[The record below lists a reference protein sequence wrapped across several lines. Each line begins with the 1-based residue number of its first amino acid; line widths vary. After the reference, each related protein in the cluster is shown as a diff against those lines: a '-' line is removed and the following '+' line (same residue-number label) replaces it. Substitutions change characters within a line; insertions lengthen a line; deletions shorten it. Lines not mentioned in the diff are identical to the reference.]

1 MFKPLN
7 ALTLILL
14 VSACA
19 QLDKIS
25 SVTSHMEGVKGE
37 TSPMS
42 VSWAKNLDPVYET
55 GNLPIH
61 LGGPVVDKQGS
72 RLFIADGSGVMSA
85 FALEDGRKLWGFS
98 DGSASHAG
106 AALEGEQ
113 LFYGT
118 QEGRLISRQSAS
130 GQLVWSIDLGA
141 SIESAP
147 TISGGRLF
155 VQLRNHQVFAL
166 DAATGK
172 ILWAYKRSVP
182 LLTTLQRASRPT
194 VWKNKLY
201 VGFADGN
208 VASFNVEEGIML
220 WERKISSGD
229 KFIDVDMSATFFN
242 DQLWIGSSSN
252 EVHVLDPKTGRTL
265 RTLSFTAAHEPLRFG
280 DALIF
285 GTVTGDLVGVNSSGK
300 TVMKYK
306 VSDAQVSSVSSWKSG
321 FVVTDVEG
329 HVFFV
334 DSQEGKVLWHKH
346 LGHSNSGIFSSPALA
361 KGKLALLSSR
371 HRLYVF
377 Q

>member
-1 MFKPLN
+1 
-7 ALTLILL
+7 
-14 VSACA
+14 
-19 QLDKIS
+19 
-25 SVTSHMEGVKGE
+25 
-37 TSPMS
+37 MS

-106 AALEGEQ
+106 AALDGEL

-130 GQLVWSIDLGA
+130 GELVWSIDLGA

-265 RTLSFTAAHEPLRFG
+265 RTLSFTAGHEPLRLG

-285 GTVTGDLVGVNSSGK
+285 GTVTGNLVGVNSSGK
-300 TVMKYK
+300 TVMNYK
-306 VSDAQVSSVSSWKSG
+306 VSDTQVSSVSSWKSG

-334 DSQEGKVLWHKH
+334 DAQEGKVLWRKH
-346 LGHSNSGIFSSPALA
+346 LGHSN
-361 KGKLALLSSR
+361 
-371 HRLYVF
+371 
-377 Q
+377 